1 MSKIKGTV
9 SGVGKG
15 KFSFFITL
23 ESKDGFYFNTK
34 YEPKCGKGDVVGIE
48 YEQKAEN
55 RGNVKR
61 VEVLT
66 DNGAPKGVQGG
77 SGGGG
82 SGGGGGETSTGKQNS
97 IVWQHSQEM
106 ALLLVA
112 TLLANEA
119 FGLKGK
125 ADQKRVQIEELVDEL
140 TVRLFKDASNPLDSE
155 AYKTVAGIEGDTDG
169 ESESGEAEAKDE
181 WDNGGEKSE
190 WDD

>member
-15 KFSFFITL
+15 KFSYFITL

-61 VEVLT
+61 VEVLE

-77 SGGGG
+77 GGEGGG
-82 SGGGGGETSTGKQNS
+82 SGGKAETGGARQDS

-106 ALLLVA
+106 ALLLA
-112 TLLANEA
+112 GTLLSNEA
-119 FGLKGK
+119 FIIKGK
-125 ADQKRVQIEELVDEL
+125 ADEKRVQIEELVDEL
-140 TVRLFKDASNPLDSE
+140 TVRLFKDAMKPLDSE
-155 AYKTVAGIEGDTDG
+155 AYKTAGGIDSDSGGE
-169 ESESGEAEAKDE
+169 ESEKEEKGE
-181 WDNGGEKSE
+181 WDDGDSKSE